1 MRLIVALRAF
11 FRVLFQRSFAKRVA
25 ALLHE
30 APAPSSPPVTG
41 TAAQRAP
48 PPHSPTAAAAARG
61 RSEALTLLAAL
72 QREAR
77 FVDFVQEDL
86 DGYPDAQVGAAVRDV
101 QRACR
106 QVLQRMFA
114 LQPVVTQGEGSELEL
129 PEGYDAGRFHLT
141 GKLGSATRHRGRLV
155 HHGWEATVCN
165 LPEWT
170 GTPEAARVIAPAEV
184 EVRSA

>member
-11 FRVLFQRSFAKRVA
+11 FRVLFQRSFAQRVA
-25 ALLHE
+25 ALLDEPTEGTSPQPQE
-30 APAPSSPPVTG
+30 AAP
-41 TAAQRAP
+41 AAQRP
-48 PPHSPTAAAAARG
+48 RGAAVMPG

-77 FVDFVQEDL
+77 FVDFVQENL

-101 QRACR
+101 HRACR

-114 LQPVVTQGEGSELEL
+114 LQPVVAQPEGTDVEL

-141 GKLGSATRHRGRLV
+141 GKPGSTTRHRGRLV
-155 HHGWEATVCN
+155 HHGWEASICQV
-165 LPEWT
+165 PQWT
-170 GTPEAARVIAPAEV
+170 GTPESARVVAPAEV
-184 EVRSA
+184 EIPPS

>member
-1 MRLIVALRAF
+1 MRLIIALRAF
-11 FRVLFQRSFAKRVA
+11 FRVLFQRSFAERVA
-25 ALLHE
+25 ALLNE
-30 APAPSSPPVTG
+30 APAPSSPTS
-41 TAAQRAP
+41 TAAQPAP
-48 PPHSPTAAAAARG
+48 RPRGAAAARG

-101 QRACR
+101 HRACR
-106 QVLQRMFA
+106 QLLQRMFA
-114 LQPVVTQGEGSELEL
+114 LQPVVTQPEGSDLEV

-141 GKLGSATRHRGRLV
+141 GKLGSATGHRGRLV
-155 HHGWEATVCN
+155 HHGWEATLCN